1 MAAWLG
7 CCCDA
12 CSCCMC
18 SSVAS
23 CMCSR
28 EIMGCGAPEL
38 PPPPAPLPS
47 MPALLLV
54 TPPSMPAPHPPCN
67 GGTWDEPP
75 LICGMRVC
83 VPATE
88 VGGRGVGMAP
98 AAAPDDSV
106 AELEGSGGA
115 GGSACAAGSAGAR
128 AWANVPEV
136 LGAGGGGTATA
147 AAACINS
154 KGLVGMGGADE

>member
-1 MAAWLG
+1 
-7 CCCDA
+7 
-12 CSCCMC
+12 
-18 SSVAS
+18 
-23 CMCSR
+23 
-28 EIMGCGAPEL
+28 
-38 PPPPAPLPS
+38 

-128 AWANVPEV
+128 AWANVPERKGKERPKPHTIPEV

-154 KGLVGMGGADE
+154 IGVGGDGRCR